1 MKHDHAWKATEVAG
15 ISAALL
21 KWYDANRR
29 CLPWRGDSLPYLV
42 RVHERD
48 AGYNAPNVVTP
59 YATWVSEIMCQQ
71 TRVDTVVT
79 YYTKWMDT
87 FPTIQSLANADPD
100 QVNAVWAGLG
110 YYRRARMLHQGA
122 QFVMEK
128 FNGDMPRDVDSL
140 KTIPGIGPYTAG
152 AIASVAF
159 GQVEPLVD
167 GNVIRVVSR
176 LRAISG
182 DPNHKPLTKHCWESG
197 TKLIDAARPGDFNQA
212 LMELGATV
220 CSIQTPSCAS
230 CPVRDFCHALAQ
242 TKNEDSSKQSTVADC
257 SICDLTRLDE
267 WGVVGGAVTR
277 FPLKT
282 RKKAPRDE
290 VVNVAVVYHQ
300 PGETVDSRRFLMF
313 KRAQAGLLAG
323 QWEFLTFQ
331 VEESDTIPDYS
342 SRMVWAKADI
352 SNALNVPPDQLEA
365 LIVHRQDLGEL
376 VHVFSH
382 VKHHMGV
389 EEVQVALP
397 DGASVPVESSTM
409 RWMTCDDMA
418 EVGITTGMKKVLALV
433 TKEAS
438 KVRARNERGAAS
450 ARKVRA
456 KTQPDYTKPITSF
469 FHLAAKPSC
478 NDPK

>member
-1 MKHDHAWKATEVAG
+1 MKHDHAWKATEVAA

-110 YYRRARMLHQGA
+110 CVLHEHGLNLDIDPPCRYYRRARMLHQGA

-152 AIASVAF
+152 
-159 GQVEPLVD
+159 
-167 GNVIRVVSR
+167 R
-176 LRAISG
+176 L
-182 DPNHKPLTKHCWESG
+182 
-197 TKLIDAARPGDFNQA
+197 
-212 LMELGATV
+212 
-220 CSIQTPSCAS
+220 
-230 CPVRDFCHALAQ
+230 
-242 TKNEDSSKQSTVADC
+242 
-257 SICDLTRLDE
+257 
-267 WGVVGGAVTR
+267 
-277 FPLKT
+277 
-282 RKKAPRDE
+282 
-290 VVNVAVVYHQ
+290 
-300 PGETVDSRRFLMF
+300 
-313 KRAQAGLLAG
+313 
-323 QWEFLTFQ
+323 

-352 SNALNVPPDQLEA
+352 SNALNVLPDQLEA

-418 EVGITTGMKKVLALV
+418 EV
-433 TKEAS
+433 
-438 KVRARNERGAAS
+438 
-450 ARKVRA
+450 
-456 KTQPDYTKPITSF
+456 KPAMMYNIVG
-469 FHLAAKPSC
+469 
-478 NDPK
+478 